1 MRVFVAVD
9 VGDAVRRE
17 VTRVVTT
24 LSAKLEAAKVP
35 PKVVWVKPGALH
47 VTIRFLGEVEEP
59 EVERIRALLA
69 PPIDMAPFELEWRG
83 VGTFPNNR
91 QPRALWLG
99 VISGSAPLAQLE
111 AEISKR
117 LTHGSAVE
125 LEDRAFLPHLTIGRV
140 KMSGAGVDWP
150 KLLQSVEV
158 KGAASRV
165 DRVTLYRSELSR
177 PVGRLR
183 AAARSLEGHSGPHY
197 TGLIS
202 APLIGTAT

>member
-69 PPIDMAPFELEWRG
+69 PPIAMAPFELEWRG

-99 VISGSAPLAQLE
+99 VINGAGPLAQLE
-111 AEISKR
+111 TEVSKR
-117 LTHGSAVE
+117 LTQGSAVE

-140 KMSGAGVDWP
+140 KMAGAGVDWP
-150 KLLQSVEV
+150 KLLQSAEV
-158 KGAASRV
+158 KGAASKV
-165 DRVTLYRSELSR
+165 DQVTLYRSELSR
-177 PVGRLR
+177 PVGKLR
-183 AAARSLEGHSGPHY
+183 AAPRSLEGHSGPHY
-197 TGLIS
+197 TGLVS

>member
-47 VTIRFLGEVEEP
+47 VTIRFLGDVEEP

-69 PPIDMAPFELEWRG
+69 PPIAMAPFELEWRG

-99 VISGSAPLAQLE
+99 VISGSGPLAQLE

-183 AAARSLEGHSGPHY
+183 AAARSLEGQSGPHY
-197 TGLIS
+197 TGLVS